1 PSSCNLESY
10 VDDSKLF
17 LSFPLIELDEAIEK
31 LEQDLLSVAQWCFS
45 RFPYPAMENK
55 PQKLKNKRGY
65 IPSKQAR
72 VRMKENNAEY
82 EKMADIF
89 NTLCAAPVAG
99 DCQEYK
105 NALLVQVINVGE
117 LQ

>member
-1 PSSCNLESY
+1 
-10 VDDSKLF
+10 
-17 LSFPLIELDEAIEK
+17 
-31 LEQDLLSVAQWCFS
+31 
-45 RFPYPAMENK
+45 
-55 PQKLKNKRGY
+55 
-65 IPSKQAR
+65 
-72 VRMKENNAEY
+72 
-82 EKMADIF
+82 MADIF